1 MYTPLWIKTDYSLLS
16 SLVTIKKLIQKC
28 KELDIY
34 SLAITDQNMSG
45 VMEFYN
51 ECVKNNIK
59 PIIGLE
65 VLLKGQDEIDKR
77 ILLYATNNNGYKNL
91 IKLSTI
97 QSERLVCGKDLLQY
111 KDNLVCIVPYL
122 SSSIYK
128 DLKKIYQKIYIGF
141 SNKKEENSIAGVKN
155 KVFINEVLFLENEDG
170 KYLNYSYFI
179 RDGKKEIDGTFY
191 KFVNHHLLTS
201 SEINSI
207 TRDLTNLKVI
217 SDMCNVKFEKETKAL
232 LPKYSNEND
241 EYDYLSNLCKKGLKK
256 RVKTGDINIYLNRLQ
271 YELNIINKMG
281 FCNYFLVVFDF
292 IKYAKKNG
300 ILVGP
305 GRGSAAGSLVSYCL
319 GITNI
324 DPIKY
329 NLLFERFLN
338 PERVTMPDIDT
349 DFQYDRRDEVVNYCI
364 EKYGNKN
371 VANIITFGTMGA
383 KQVIRDVARVLDIP
397 TKLTDRVVK
406 YLDKETIQEIY
417 EKNNLFKNLITSNND
432 LKKLYDISIHLEGL
446 KRHSSIHAA
455 GIVMSDKLLDD
466 IIPLVKNNDNYLTGY
481 TMEHLEDLGLLK
493 MDFLGLKNL
502 TIINDVTKEIEKHE
516 NIKLDLNNINLN
528 DKKTLFIFYS
538 VNTEGIFQFESD
550 GMKSFLKQLKVT
562 SFDDIVAAIALFR
575 PGPMDNIPHYINR
588 KFGKEKVDYI
598 HKDLESILKP
608 TYGIMIYQEQ
618 IMQVANIMAN
628 YSLGEADILRRAM
641 SKKKIDILN
650 KEKEKFIT
658 QSINKGYSK
667 EVANYVYETIL
678 KFANYG
684 FNKSHSVAYSIVS
697 YQMAYLK
704 AHYPKYFISNLLNN
718 VIGSEIKT
726 KDYLLE
732 AKLNKINVLEPDI
745 NLSMEKYS
753 IEKAGIRCPL
763 SIIKNIGVVVS
774 REILKE
780 RGNGDFEDFF
790 DFVKRTYSK
799 SVNKRVIES
808 LIEAGCFKSFKYN
821 KKTLIEN
828 LDLAINY
835 AELVKDLDESLVDKP
850 EFEILEEY
858 SDETLMNKEYKSFG
872 FYLSVHPLDKYN
884 KNNDLKIR
892 DLDKYVN
899 KNITINLI
907 LENKKEIETKKKDKM
922 AFYKCIDEYS
932 TVDLTLFP
940 NTYEV
945 YKDISENTVI
955 SVNGRVDNRNDKI
968 QIVVEKIEIL

>member
-1 MYTPLWIKTDYSLLS
+1 MYIPLWVKTDYSLLS
-16 SLVTIKKLIQKC
+16 SLVSIKKLIK
-28 KELDIY
+28 KAKVNNIET
-34 SLAITDQNMSG
+34 LAITDQNMSG

-51 ECVKNNIK
+51 ECIKNDIK
-59 PIIGLE
+59 PIIGFE
-65 VLLKGQDEIDKR
+65 VLLKGKDEIDKR
-77 ILLYATNNNGYKNL
+77 ILLYAINNDGYKNL

-97 QSERLVCGKDLLQY
+97 QSERVVCGKDLVKY
-111 KDNLVCIVPYL
+111 KDNIMCIVPYP

-128 DLKKIYQKIYIGF
+128 DLKKIYKKIYIGF
-141 SNKKEENSIAGVKN
+141 SNKKEENNLNGVKN
-155 KVFINEVLFLENEDG
+155 RVFINEILFLEEDEG
-170 KYLNYSYFI
+170 MYLNYAYLI
-179 RDGKKEIDGTFY
+179 RDGKKESDGTFY
-191 KFVNHHLLTS
+191 KFVNHHLLN
-201 SEINSI
+201 INEVNTI
-207 TRDLTNLKVI
+207 TKDLSNIKVI

-232 LPKYSNEND
+232 LPKYRSEND
-241 EYDYLSNLCKKGLKK
+241 EYEYLSNLCKKGLKK
-256 RVKTGDINIYLNRLQ
+256 RIKDCDINVYLNRLQ
-271 YELNIINKMG
+271 YELNVINNMG

-292 IKYAKKNG
+292 IKYAKKSG

-319 GITNI
+319 GITDI

-329 NLLFERFLN
+329 DLLFERFLN

-397 TKLTDRVVK
+397 SKLTDRVVK
-406 YLDKETIQEIY
+406 YFDKETIQEIY
-417 EKNNLFKNLITSNND
+417 EKNNLFKNLINSNND

-455 GIVMSDKLLDD
+455 GIVMSDRLLDD
-466 IIPLVKNNDNYLTGY
+466 VIPLVKNSENYLTGY

-502 TIINDVTKEIEKHE
+502 TIIQDVVKEIEKCE

-538 VNTEGIFQFESD
+538 VNTEGIFQFESE
-550 GMKSFLKQLKVT
+550 GMKSFLKNLKVT

-588 KFGKEKVDYI
+588 KFGKEKANYI

-618 IMQVANIMAN
+618 IMQVANIMAG

-641 SKKKIDILN
+641 SKKKVEILN
-650 KEKEKFIT
+650 KEKEKFI
-658 QSINKGYSK
+658 SKSVEKGYTN
-667 EVANYVYETIL
+667 EIANYVYEMIL

-732 AKLNKINVLEPDI
+732 AKLNKINILQPDI

-753 IEKAGIRCPL
+753 TEKDGIRCPL

-774 REILKE
+774 KELLKE
-780 RGNGDFEDFF
+780 REKGKFEDFF

-799 SVNKRVIES
+799 TINRKVIES
-808 LIEAGCFKSFKYN
+808 LIEAGCFKSFEYN
-821 KKTLIEN
+821 RKTLIEN

-858 SDETLMNKEYKSFG
+858 SDEILMNKEYKSFG
-872 FYLSVHPLDKYN
+872 FYLSIHPLDNYN
-884 KNNDLKIR
+884 KDNSLKIS
-892 DLDKYVN
+892 DLNKYIN
-899 KNITINLI
+899 KNVTINLI
-907 LENKKEIETKKKDKM
+907 LEIKKEIETKKKDKM
-922 AFYKCIDEYS
+922 AFFKCVDEYS
-932 TVDLTLFP
+932 SIDLTLFP
-940 NTYEV
+940 RVYEE
-945 YKDISENTVI
+945 YKDIPENTII
-955 SVNGRVDNRNDKI
+955 SVNGRVDSRNDKL
-968 QIVVEKIEIL
+968 QIIVEKIEIL